1 MRRPPHQ
8 TSDLFKRGPAQPHSL
23 KEKHAL
29 AFQKPP
35 EMSLPGKPG
44 LKVAAARP
52 GGRAL
57 SSLSLAERPGR
68 HRQRCRSQPAS
79 PEGDGRL
86 AAGRALQ
93 IGSEN
98 PPLSPSQAASPH
110 CPPFSGPPW
119 LLASRTSP
127 PGPPPLARGISEKGR
142 APAPPPIRSEI
153 RRCRQVRRRALA
165 WPRGPAAG
173 GEL

>member
-23 KEKHAL
+23 KEKQAL

-57 SSLSLAERPGR
+57 SSLSLAERLGR
-68 HRQRCRSQPAS
+68 HRLRCRSQPGF
-79 PEGDGRL
+79 PRGR
-86 AAGRALQ
+86 RATGGGQSAPDRLC
-93 IGSEN
+93 E

-119 LLASRTSP
+119 LLASRTGP